1 LTDDQNIESV
11 AAPLPVTREMG
22 TLGTAPPAE
31 SDQSGTSAPT
41 PLTEEGENTYLPA
54 FLAETNSYITQYIQ
68 GADQKAIFL
77 FTIASAILAFLHQDG
92 ASELWLKPIASWNLL
107 SAITFIAMF
116 SLASSIVISISV
128 VKPRLPG
135 SEKGLVSFLGIANY
149 ENSDEYASDLAR
161 TSRISLLTEKARHCF
176 ILASI
181 CRKKYTLLTYA
192 VILEAIGLTTSVFYF
207 LFARI

>member
-1 LTDDQNIESV
+1 MQDDQNIDS
-11 AAPLPVTREMG
+11 AATPLPVNREMG
-22 TLGTAPPAE
+22 TLGTAPPTE
-31 SDQSGTSAPT
+31 SDLSGTSAPT
-41 PLTEEGENTYLPA
+41 PLSEEGENKYLPS

-77 FTIASAILAFLHQDG
+77 FSIASAILAFLHQDG
-92 ASELWLKPIASWNLL
+92 ASEYWLRPLASWNLL
-107 SAITFIAMF
+107 STITFTAMF
-116 SLASSIVISISV
+116 SLASSIVISVSI

-149 ENSDEYASDLAR
+149 EGPHEYAADLAR
-161 TSRISLLTEKARHCF
+161 TSRLALLTEKARHCY
-176 ILASI
+176 ILAAI
-181 CRKKYTLLTYA
+181 CRKKYILLTYA